1 MVAFYADKVKRPVR
15 FFNTT
20 GPCNPWD
27 HYMLPPE
34 ERLVGAQLHRYI
46 RDQLYWV
53 LHAPRQTGK
62 TTFLQNW
69 TREINNGRFNGDEA
83 LACYVSVERCQGVV
97 EAAKAMPALCE
108 AVKIWAERNGLPVPT
123 TEDGN
128 PYSCFNSLLSDWSRR
143 ITPKSLIVLFDEV
156 DVLEGET
163 LISFLRQLRDGF
175 AGRGPGGFPA
185 SVTLVGMRDLKDYI
199 TAAKDGVA
207 PNPGSPFNIKEDS
220 TILSNFQQKDIARLF
235 AQRTEET
242 GQEITGEA
250 LDYVYDQSRGQPWI
264 VNSLFK
270 RATMRILDEDSR
282 ETVTIDHILE
292 AREQMIQARET
303 HLDALAYRLEDPRI
317 RKVMETLIT
326 GEPDMGLATGDAF
339 SLCLDLGLV
348 TIIDGV
354 PSVANPIYRE
364 VLAREMTYGAQL
376 AIPLPEWQWQKA
388 DGSLDMDAL
397 LREFQRFW
405 RKHSEIWEEKS
416 DYTEAFPHLLL
427 MAFLQRV
434 LNGGGAMDG
443 AENNVNKVCNS
454 KLRYSTWQ
462 GCRVEYEYAAGRG
475 RMDLAIEY
483 RKRWFILEVKLVHRY
498 ETPETVKAEGL
509 EQIARYRD
517 RIDAAAPAY
526 LIIFDRR
533 PQAREQPWENRLSWT
548 QEGTVTVM
556 QG

>member
-1 MVAFYADKVKRPVR
+1 MLGSMDKVAKEKRPVR

-46 RDQLYWV
+46 QDQLYWV

-62 TTFLQNW
+62 TTFLQSW
-69 TREINNGRFNGDEA
+69 MREINSGEFNGDDA
-83 LACYVSVERCQGVV
+83 VACYVSVERCQGIA
-97 EAAKAMPALCE
+97 ELERAMPGICAAIRQYAE
-108 AVKIWAERNGLPVPT
+108 AFGTPVPELKT
-123 TEDGN
+123 TDA
-128 PYSCFNSLLSDWSRR
+128 SSMLSDILKNWSELAAPR
-143 ITPKSLIVLFDEV
+143 SLVVLFDEV

-163 LISFLRQLRDGF
+163 LISFLRQLRGGF
-175 AGRGPGGFPA
+175 AVRGPGVFPA
-185 SVTLVGMRDLKDYI
+185 SIALVGMRDLKDYI
-199 TAAKDGVA
+199 TAAKGGVA

-220 TILSNFQQKDIARLF
+220 AVLSNFRREDIAMLF
-235 AQRTEET
+235 AQRTAET

-270 RATMRILDEDSR
+270 RATMRVLDATSR
-282 ETVTIDHILE
+282 ETVTVDHLME

-317 RKVMETLIT
+317 RKVMETLLT
-326 GEPDMGLATGDAF
+326 GEPDINLATGEAF
-339 SLCLDLGLV
+339 RLCLDLGLV
-348 TIIDGV
+348 AIIDGA

-364 VLAREMTYGAQL
+364 VLAREITYGAQM
-376 AIPLPEWQWQKA
+376 AMPLPEWQWQKA
-388 DGSLDMDAL
+388 DGSLDMDTL
-397 LREFQRFW
+397 LREFQQFW

-434 LNGGGAMDG
+434 LNGGGRID
-443 AENNVNKVCNS
+443 
-454 KLRYSTWQ
+454 R
-462 GCRVEYEYAAGRG
+462 EYAAGRG
-475 RMDLAIEY
+475 RMDLAVEY
-483 RKRWFILEVKLVHRY
+483 KKRWYILEVKLVHQY
-498 ETPETVKAEGL
+498 ETPESVQEEGL
-509 EQIARYRD
+509 TQIARYRD

-526 LIIFDRR
+526 LLVFDRR
-533 PQAREQPWENRLSWT
+533 PQAKDLPWEERLGWT
-548 QEGTVTVM
+548 QEGSVTALRM
-556 QG
+556 